1 MKGSKTDTRTN
12 GATVKRKE
20 FFCVEKI
27 SENRENRLY
36 SDLSWIWPL
45 WGDLEKEYG
54 VYCEKVSRIFEE
66 TARNP
71 IKTVLDI
78 GCGGGKNLYHLKKR
92 YAVTGLDLSP
102 HMLSLANDLNP
113 TCETILGDMRSF
125 SLNRMF
131 DAVLIDD
138 AVSYMIDQTE
148 LRMVF
153 DCAFKHL
160 NPGGVMVVTPDRTRE
175 NFVQN
180 ETITT
185 LGEKTIEGDR
195 FEVVFIENVY
205 DADEA
210 DSVYE
215 DIMIFCIRKN
225 GKLTIETDRH
235 RLGVFSFADW
245 RHCIQETG
253 FILSEYED
261 TYPFD
266 RQMYTTY
273 GGLKPFSA
281 GS

>member
-1 MKGSKTDTRTN
+1 MRRSKADMRVN
-12 GATVKRKE
+12 GAAVKRKE
-20 FFCVEKI
+20 IFCLEKI
-27 SENRENRLY
+27 TENHENRLY

-54 VYCEKVSRIFEE
+54 VYCERVSRIFEE
-66 TARNP
+66 TARIP

-92 YAVTGLDLSP
+92 YAVTGLDMSP
-102 HMLSLANDLNP
+102 QMLSLANDLNP
-113 TCETILGDMRSF
+113 ACETILGDMRSF
-125 SLNRMF
+125 SLNRSF

-138 AVSYMIDQTE
+138 AVSYMIDQAE
-148 LRMVF
+148 LGMVF
-153 DCAFKHL
+153 DCAYKHL
-160 NPGGVMVVTPDRTRE
+160 NPGGVMAVTPDRTRE

-180 ETITT
+180 ETTTT
-185 LGEKTIEGDR
+185 LGEKTIKGDR
-195 FEVVFIENVY
+195 FEIVFVENTY

-215 DIMIFCIRKN
+215 DIMVFFIRKN

-235 RLGVFSFADW
+235 RLGIFFFADW
-245 RHCIQETG
+245 RRCIQETG

-261 TYPFD
+261 TFD
-266 RQMYTTY
+266 RQKYTTF

-281 GS
+281 SS